1 MILFRNATDLTGY
14 LRYLKLREKSV
25 GFVPTMGALHKGHIS
40 LITKSKSD
48 NEITVCSIYVNPTQ
62 FNDPKDLVK
71 YPRPI
76 EKDIELLLS
85 AECDILFL
93 PSIID
98 IYPKGIS
105 HLKKFDLGFLENFL
119 EGASR
124 PGHFNG
130 VANVVERL
138 LRIVNPIR
146 LYLGQK
152 DFQQV
157 KVVEKMLSTTDLKSQ
172 IIVCPIVREQNG
184 LAMSSRNERLTVSQI
199 RNAAGISEQLF
210 FIQKNRKNFTVAR
223 LKVMATTKINSLPET
238 KVDYLDF
245 CDADSFQLINDWN
258 EAKQVVCITAVIVG
272 DVRLLDNILIN

>member
-1 MILFRNATDLTGY
+1 
-14 LRYLKLREKSV
+14 
-25 GFVPTMGALHKGHIS
+25 
-40 LITKSKSD
+40 KSKYVND
-48 NEITVCSIYVNPTQ
+48 ITVCCIYVNTTK
-62 FNDPKDLVK
+62 FNDPKDLEK

-76 EKDIELLLS
+76 VKDIEFLLT
-85 AECDILFL
+85 AECDILYL
-93 PSIID
+93 PSTID
-98 IYPKGIS
+98 IYPNGINQ
-105 HLKKFDLGFLENFL
+105 LKKFDLGFLENFL

-138 LRIVNPIR
+138 LRIVNPLR

-172 IIVCPIVREQNG
+172 IIMCPIVREQDG

-199 RNAAGISEQLF
+199 RNAAGISDQLF
-210 FIQKNRKNFTVAR
+210 FIQKNRKNFTVAQ
-223 LKVMATTKINSLPET
+223 LKDMATTKINSLTET

-245 CDADSFQLINDWN
+245 CDAASFQLINDWN
-258 EAKQVVCITAVIVG
+258 DAKQVVCVTAVIAC
-272 DVRLLDNILIN
+272 DVRLLDNILIS